1 MLILKP
7 TSKSFPS
14 AHRSNGDYF
23 VFDGD
28 QHIGRILW
36 TDAAPADRRWF
47 LTITARVPQGPYDRG
62 YAATREEAM
71 EDFKTAWEAAN

>member
-47 LTITARVPQGPYDRG
+47 WTITARAGHNARDRTG
-62 YAATREEAM
+62 FAASREQAM
-71 EDFKTAWEAAN
+71 ANFKTWWMK